1 MRRYSVLLLAAL
13 ALMGWPAFSA
23 EKNVVVV
30 PVNQGWQFLRGDLGS
45 AWEAFRPAKAGKP
58 EIVPLW
64 TSVALPHCYNATDAV
79 DPYENYYEGPA
90 WYRQNLTI
98 SNPYASGTTL
108 LHFDGS
114 GQKTEVYVY
123 TRRVAKHVGGYDAWD
138 ADITEAVGDFLR
150 SDDAKKFG
158 GRVPVAIR
166 TDNSRD
172 VEMIPSDMSDFCL
185 YGGIYRGLS
194 LRYVPENHLT
204 SPVVSTTVEGKK
216 ATVDVSFSV
225 FSNAAS
231 TVGVSITGPD
241 GKQAAATTVSAA
253 SAESGQSHSVRLVI
267 KNPTLWSPDKPA
279 LYRCRLSLAANGDT
293 EDETATFG
301 IRTIEFREKG
311 PFLLNGKRLL
321 LQGTH
326 RHEDHAGVG
335 AAVPDS
341 VTRLELKMMKDM
353 GVNFIRLA
361 HYQQNDLVLRLCD
374 SLGIMVWEEI
384 PWCRGGVGGQAYRAQ
399 AKRMLTNM
407 IGQHRNH
414 PSVILWGMGNEID
427 WPGDFPT
434 FSQDSIRAFLSELTA
449 LAHKLDPSRPTTLRR
464 CDFARDIVD
473 VYSPSIWA
481 GWYKN
486 TYRDYYDMEREGFD
500 ATRRFIHVEWGGD
513 SHAGRHS
520 ETNFE
525 GMKAADRNGDWSES
539 YIVRLFDWHLKEQER
554 MPWLTGC
561 AFWTFKDFA
570 TPLRPRNPIPYV
582 NQKGVVERDLTPKE
596 SYYVFQS
603 YWTKKPMLH
612 IYGHTWPVRWGSE
625 GEKKEV
631 LVYSNCHRVELFV
644 NGESQGIRTRQSQ
657 DFPAAGLHWNV
668 VLRKGQNEIKAVA
681 RDRGVSLTDSICQQY
696 QTAQWGEPDQ
706 LSLSLTTLPDGRKA
720 VEAVLKDKAGNICLD
735 AADFISFGC
744 TNRDGLLVDQGTTT
758 GSQLIQ
764 LANGR
769 ARIALLKN
777 HGIAVSAEVSR
788 GGKTISKIINL

>member
-1 MRRYSVLLLAAL
+1 MRLHTILILAAL
-13 ALMGWPAFSA
+13 ALTGRPAFSA
-23 EKNVVVV
+23 EKNVVAV

-45 AWEAFRPAKAGKP
+45 PWEAFRPASDGKP
-58 EIVPLW
+58 ESVPLW

-79 DPYENYYEGPA
+79 NPYENYYEGPA
-90 WYRQNLTI
+90 WYRQNLSI
-98 SNPYASGTTL
+98 SNPYDGGTTL

-114 GQKTEVYVY
+114 GQKTEVYVF
-123 TRRVAKHVGGYDAWD
+123 TKRVARHVGGYDAWD
-138 ADITEAVGDFLR
+138 ADITKAVAEFLR

-194 LRYVPENHLT
+194 LRYVPQNHL
-204 SPVVSTTVEGKK
+204 SAPVIGTTVEGKK
-216 ATVDVSFSV
+216 ASVDVGFSV
-225 FSNAAS
+225 FSNTAS
-231 TVGVSITGPD
+231 TVDISIIAPD
-241 GKQAAATTVSAA
+241 GKQVATTTVSLN
-253 SAESGQSHSVRLVI
+253 SAENGQSHSVRMQI
-267 KNPTLWSPDKPA
+267 KNPTLWSPDKPE

-293 EDETATFG
+293 ENETATFG
-301 IRTIEFREKG
+301 IRTIEFKEKG

-335 AAVPDS
+335 AAVTDS
-341 VTRLELKMMKDM
+341 VTRKELKMMKDM

-384 PWCRGGVGGQAYRAQ
+384 PWCRGGVGGQDYRAQ

-407 IGQHRNH
+407 ISQHRNH

-427 WPGDFPT
+427 WPGDFTT
-434 FSQDSIRAFLSELTA
+434 FSKDSIRSFLSELTA
-449 LAHKLDPSRPTTLRR
+449 LSHKLDPSRPTTLRR

-486 TYRDYYDMEREGFD
+486 SYRDYYDMEREGFD

-520 ETNFE
+520 ESNFE
-525 GMKAADRNGDWSES
+525 GMKVADRNGDWSES

-612 IYGHTWPVRWGSE
+612 IYGHSWPVRWGSE

-644 NGESQGIRTRQSQ
+644 NGESQGVRTRQSQ

-668 VLRKGQNEIKAVA
+668 VLREGQNEIKAVA
-681 RDRGVSLTDSICQQY
+681 RDRGVSLTDSISQQY
-696 QTAQWGEPDQ
+696 QTAKWGEPAQ
-706 LSLSLTTLPDGRKA
+706 LSLTLTTLPDGRKA

-744 TNRDGLLVDQGTTT
+744 TSRDGLLVDQGTTT

-769 ARIALLKN
+769 ARIVLLKN
-777 HGIAVSAEVSR
+777 HGMAVSAEVSR